1 MKTLRIIGVPEHFNF
16 PWKKVIA
23 QQPFLSAGI
32 TLAWKD
38 ESRGSGQMNAAIR
51 EDEADIAII
60 LTESFLKDFE
70 NGNSA
75 KMIGFHVNSPLIW
88 GIHVHPERPETTPQ
102 EIPNPSFLISRMGSG
117 SQLMAYV
124 LAQKENW
131 PTDSLNF
138 KVVGNLPGALE
149 TMNPSSP
156 ELFLWE
162 KYTTKPWVDSQK
174 MKRIGEVASPW
185 PCFVIVVS
193 EKALSEFGD
202 IIFELRDKVYEAAR
216 ESQHAPSTVSQIAE
230 NYDLKQEDVEAWLSQ
245 TQWASE
251 PVISRNQMD
260 SSMSKMVGLGILKKK
275 LALTDFL
282 TVSQLSVIG

>member
-70 NGNSA
+70 DGNSA
-75 KMIGFHVNSPLIW
+75 KLIGFHVNSPLIW
-88 GIHVHPERPETTPQ
+88 GIHVHPGRPETTLQ
-102 EIPNPSFLISRMGSG
+102 EISNPSFLISRMGSG

-149 TMNPSSP
+149 AMNSSSP

-162 KYTTKPWVDSQK
+162 KYTTKPWVDSQE

-185 PCFVIVVS
+185 PCFVTVAS
-193 EKALSEFGD
+193 DKALSEFGEV
-202 IIFELRDKVYEAAR
+202 IFELRDIVYEAAR
-216 ESQHAPSTVSQIAE
+216 ESQQSPQTVEIIAE

-245 TQWASE
+245 TQWATDA
-251 PVISRNQMD
+251 VVSRNQMD
-260 SSMSKMVGLGILKKK
+260 SSMSMMVELGILKNK
-275 LALTDFL
+275 LDLADFL
-282 TVSQLSVIG
+282 TVSQLSIVG